1 MRTGEDFWILKKI
14 LIGVKNVNNVSW
26 YGDRLSISVNYR
38 QSAKKR
44 KKKKKNRQMQMNN
57 ILTPKFCWETTCPHP
72 DPSLLQHPCDM
83 LEQVQSMEA
92 PSWVRICSTLSQ
104 DTGPVGSILS
114 CLSSGRMG
122 VLWVAKWAPHRPV
135 LFWLWWYLGCYG
147 DWVGVACQVASSR
160 TLTGR
165 SMLFTSSV
173 CGFNVLAYQMCKYIR
188 HAVCCAL
195 SKTTETSDSIYC
207 HQIQC
212 VTMSVWCW
220 VFTVMYFIALT

>member
-1 MRTGEDFWILKKI
+1 MSSPR
-14 LIGVKNVNNVSW
+14 S
-26 YGDRLSISVNYR
+26 
-38 QSAKKR
+38 QSASAP
-44 KKKKKNRQMQMNN
+44 MWHAGTSPVHGGS
-57 ILTPKFCWETTCPHP
+57 ILGEN
-72 DPSLLQHPCDM
+72 LLY
-83 LEQVQSMEA
+83 
-92 PSWVRICSTLSQ
+92 
-104 DTGPVGSILS
+104 TGPVGSILS

-165 SMLFTSSV
+165 SVLFTSSV